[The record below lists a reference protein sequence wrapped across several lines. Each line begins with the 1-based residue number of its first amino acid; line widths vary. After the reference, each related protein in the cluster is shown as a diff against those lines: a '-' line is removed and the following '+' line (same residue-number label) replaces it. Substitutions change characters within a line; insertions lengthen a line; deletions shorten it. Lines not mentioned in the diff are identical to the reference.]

1 MKDEITNLAEIKKK
15 IVEFRDKR
23 GWQDNK
29 AKDLAISVVLEA
41 SELLEHFQWG
51 MWDEEEVK
59 KDPEKMEEIHREVAD
74 VMIYLMAFC
83 SVFDIDITDAIMEK
97 LEWNEKK
104 YPLSKFNPHWQDREY
119 YYKVKKD
126 YRNENKQI
134 SK

>member
-1 MKDEITNLAEIKKK
+1 MDESKTLKEIKDK

-74 VMIYLMAFC
+74 VIIYLIAFC
-83 SVFDIDITDAIMEK
+83 TVFEIDISDAIMEK

-104 YPLSKFNPHWQDREY
+104 YPVSKFNPHWQDREY
-119 YYKVKKD
+119 YYKVKRE
-126 YRNENKQI
+126 YRDKNGGDF
-134 SK
+134 

>member
-1 MKDEITNLAEIKKK
+1 MDESKTLKEIKDK

-23 GWQDNK
+23 GWQDKK

-74 VMIYLMAFC
+74 VIIYLIAFC
-83 SVFDIDITDAIMEK
+83 TVFEIDISDAIMEK

-104 YPLSKFNPHWQDREY
+104 YPVSKFNPHWQDREY
-119 YYKVKKD
+119 YYKVKRE
-126 YRNENKQI
+126 YRDKNGGDF
-134 SK
+134 